1 MSDLPAWEAWL
12 EERFAAYL
20 LRAAAVERR
29 GGVDVARALSRLSGS
44 PNALADL
51 AAISFLLD
59 PAHDMTRLVGT
70 LIPRHLEHVAPAMIR
85 DDETARGRMRGRI
98 AWSRTL
104 ALRQRTRD
112 PILFATSVARRTYAA
127 PELPLLRWLLGRVL
141 EHIET
146 VHALA
151 GLGDRR
157 AEREGWS
164 GTLAELHQGA
174 TECLRHAALREVP
187 DRRPSLNE
195 RRLCQFS
202 RLEALRAAAA
212 AVARHDLLLPRP
224 HGDVLKDS
232 LSRFALAPVAVERR
246 FELFTLLAVM
256 EAVDRSW
263 PAASRVDTLISS
275 RRKAIAVWTD
285 DQWRLRLIYD
295 QRSPSGQ
302 YSDLLEH
309 YLDLRAVL
317 RPDVRLVLQGPEHRV
332 ELYIDA
338 KLSERPQYLRGSL
351 HKMISYVVD
360 RPGAFLPHG
369 PRGVLVSLLPAVRPP
384 RPDDAVV
391 FVDPAGCRP
400 GGPLDE
406 VIRCWL
412 SGAGAARPSA

>member
-1 MSDLPAWEAWL
+1 MSDLPAWEVWL

-20 LRAAAVERR
+20 LRAASVERR
-29 GGVDVARALSRLSGS
+29 GAADIARALSRLSGS
-44 PNALADL
+44 PNALTSL

-59 PAHDMTRLVGT
+59 PAHDLTRLVGT
-70 LIPRHLEHVAPAMIR
+70 LIPRHLAHVAPAMIR
-85 DDETARGRMRGRI
+85 DDETSRGRMRGRI

-141 EHIET
+141 EHIDT

-157 AEREGWS
+157 AAREGWS
-164 GTLAELHQGA
+164 ISLAELHQGA
-174 TECLRHAALREVP
+174 TECLRHAALRGLP
-187 DRRPSLNE
+187 DDRPSLDA

-224 HGDVLKDS
+224 HEDALKDS
-232 LSRFALAPVAVERR
+232 LSRFALAPIADDRR

-256 EAVDRSW
+256 EAIDRAW
-263 PAASRVDTLISS
+263 PGANRVDTLIST
-275 RRKAIAVWTD
+275 RRKAVAVWTNGV
-285 DQWRLRLIYD
+285 WRLRLIYD
-295 QRSPSGQ
+295 QRSPGGH

-309 YLDLRAVL
+309 YLGLRAVL
-317 RPDVRLVLQGPEHRV
+317 RPDVRLVLQGPERRV

-338 KLSERPQYLRGSL
+338 KLSDRPQYLRVSL
-351 HKMISYVVD
+351 HKMISYVSD
-360 RPGAFLPHG
+360 RPGAFLPCG
-369 PRGVLVSLLPAVRPP
+369 PRGVLVSLLPAAPLP

-391 FVDPAGCRP
+391 FVDPAGCSP

-406 VIRCWL
+406 VIRRWL
-412 SGAGAARPSA
+412 SGAGAARP